1 MAGEVSHDDCRRI
14 HMPGLGTVVVEGC
27 IVRGPAAAVEAY
39 VRREGLAVVP
49 YVNDHEA
56 QLLDAIN
63 RGTTL
68 RSEFATSG
76 WAGVVAVTACAG
88 GIGLLVAMAAA
99 LAG

>member
-1 MAGEVSHDDCRRI
+1 
-14 HMPGLGTVVVEGC
+14 MPGLGTLVVEGS

-39 VRREGLAVVP
+39 IRREGLAAVP
-49 YVNDHEA
+49 YVNDHKA

-88 GIGLLVAMAAA
+88 GIGLLVAMAVP
-99 LAG
+99 LGG